1 MHWRSS
7 VSEPTMHAL
16 HAQMLSSSSM
26 DGIALIPGRYR
37 RGTLAG
43 GSSINA
49 DALQGGRGEAAMIG
63 GRCMGIP
70 SAVQMNVCRGRHA
83 WLSSVDFWAWWPNDV
98 DHALYAAPS
107 ILPACRPVAGVQ
119 CASACAA
126 ACLPIPLL
134 RCPPLLRNQRWAGH
148 ICTWYTIYL
157 LSISVVLVE
166 CCVINGCYDCPA
178 LLLLSL
184 LLWGH
189 AARNYAM
196 AVNWAGLLQK
206 PISEIRID
214 DLLLC
219 LLSLF
224 PCSLRLPRGPCI
236 PLASRELFGF
246 SRNQQDIKE
255 ITLTYI

>member
-1 MHWRSS
+1 MQTLCRGAAGKQPWLGGAAWASHLQCRWMCAEGGMHGCHLWTFEHDGRTMW
-7 VSEPTMHAL
+7 TMHYMHLCSAIHSACL
-16 HAQMLSSSSM
+16 PA
-26 DGIALIPGRYR
+26 
-37 RGTLAG
+37 
-43 GSSINA
+43 
-49 DALQGGRGEAAMIG
+49 G
-63 GRCMGIP
+63 GRC
-70 SAVQMNVCRGRHA
+70 
-83 WLSSVDFWAWWPNDV
+83 
-98 DHALYAAPS
+98 
-107 ILPACRPVAGVQ
+107 VQ